1 MKTIRQ
7 WILVLFSTLM
17 LLPSAK
23 AQTVYAQVSSKRV
36 QVGVPFEYAIVIS
49 VSANNYTPPNFKDF
63 DIVSGPNQSSSVQ
76 YVNGAITQQM
86 VISFGLMAR
95 KEGKYTIGPA
105 YVTANGQRYET
116 SSMAIEVTKSGAQ
129 GGGEQRGGSSGVT
142 GEDLFIK
149 TTVSKNKVYLG
160 EQITIVQKVY
170 SRNQIIGYQK
180 SNPPAYDGFYSQ
192 AQDSPTKGQ
201 LIMENVDGV
210 NYYTH
215 EIFRTVA
222 TANKT
227 GKIALNPIELTPIIR
242 KQSASRPKSIFEQFF
257 GGASYEDVP
266 VPIKSRAQVI
276 EVMDLPEDGR
286 PESFNGAV
294 GNFLMRTEV
303 SRTTLKA
310 NEAFN
315 LKLIISGKGNLKL
328 INPPKLRLPESFESY
343 DPRVSDNLNSKTF
356 DYLIIPRQEG
366 SYKLDDLEFSYFNL
380 DTKKYVVNPS
390 PQIDITVLPPD
401 ASGAGAQ
408 VYTPRNQVKE
418 TENDIRYI
426 KKGDFLLIKTRDEF
440 FNSPLHLGLLAF
452 PVAALFGGWYARR
465 SHIRN
470 NSNLALVRERKAG
483 GAARRQLRQA
493 EKLKTQGNKDGFYA
507 EVLTALN
514 NYLSHKLNIPV
525 ADLSRERIFNSLK
538 HKHVKDETRATL
550 EKTLDTAEYAR
561 YAPGAVSGDL
571 DAVYSDIVK
580 LVTTLEQQLNR
591 KAS

>member
-1 MKTIRQ
+1 MKTIRH
-7 WILVLFSTLM
+7 WLLVLFSTLM
-17 LLPSAK
+17 LLPSAR

-36 QVGVPFEYAIVIS
+36 QVGTPFEYAIVIS
-49 VSANNYTPPNFKDF
+49 VNATNYTPPNFKDF

-76 YVNGAITQQM
+76 YINGAITQQM

-116 SSMAIEVTKSGAQ
+116 SSMTIEVTKGGAQ
-129 GGGEQRGGSSGVT
+129 GGGDQRGGAGIS

-149 TTVSKNKVYLG
+149 TTVSKNRIYLG
-160 EQITIVQKVY
+160 EQVTIVQKVY

-192 AQDSPTKGQ
+192 AQDSPTRGQ

-227 GKIALNPIELTPIIR
+227 GKIQLNPIELVPIIR
-242 KQSASRPKSIFEQFF
+242 KQSATRPKSIFEQFF

-266 VPIKSRAQVI
+266 VPIRSRAQVI
-276 EVMDLPEDGR
+276 EVLALPEDGK

-328 INPPKLRLPESFESY
+328 VNPPKLNLPESFETY
-343 DPRVSDNLNSKTF
+343 DPRVSDNVNSKTF

-366 SYKLDDLEFSYFNL
+366 NYKLDKLEFSYFNL
-380 DTKKYVVNPS
+380 DTKKYVTNPS

-408 VYTPRNQVKE
+408 VYAPRNQVKE

-426 KKGDFLLIKTRDEF
+426 KKGEFLLQKTRDEF
-440 FNSPLHLGLLAF
+440 FNSPLHLALLAF

-465 SHIRN
+465 THIRN
-470 NSNLALVRERKAG
+470 NSNLALVRERRAG
-483 GAARRQLRQA
+483 GAARRQLRNA

-514 NYLSHKLNIPV
+514 NYLSHKLNIP
-525 ADLSRERIFNSLK
+525 ASDLSRERIFSSLNQRQ
-538 HKHVKDETRATL
+538 VKEETSATL
-550 EKTLDTAEYAR
+550 ERTLETAAYAR

-580 LVTTLEQQLNR
+580 LVTSLEQQLNR
-591 KAS
+591 KAA